1 MSPNVAESLSRQW
14 AEETPA
20 ENPPSFYLTNA
31 REAGRDNS
39 FMITRSCE
47 VTTYSP
53 LAGIQVKI
61 NLPSPP
67 LISWS
72 ALKAN
77 WMDKPTSTENFL
89 LLPLHTQK

>member
-1 MSPNVAESLSRQW
+1 MSPNVAESLSQQW
-14 AEETPA
+14 AEETPT
-20 ENPPSFYLTNA
+20 ENPTSFYLTNTQ
-31 REAGRDNS
+31 EAGRDNP

-61 NLPSPP
+61 NLPSLP
-67 LISWS
+67 LIAWS

-77 WMDKPTSTENFL
+77 WMDKPTSIKNFL